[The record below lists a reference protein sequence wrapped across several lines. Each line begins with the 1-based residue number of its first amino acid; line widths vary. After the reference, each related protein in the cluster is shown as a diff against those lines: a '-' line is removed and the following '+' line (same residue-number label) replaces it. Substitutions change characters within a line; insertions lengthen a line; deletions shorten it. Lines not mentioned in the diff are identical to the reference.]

1 LKRNQAIK
9 VFKRLSGSVLVQ
21 LKNSGLFKQQVFIDG
36 QWLEAE
42 QNKSFAVINPATG
55 ETIAH
60 VPSVSEQQVVKAVE
74 AADQALQSWKQ
85 TTAKERSILL
95 KKWYQLMI
103 EHQEDLAIIL
113 STEQGKPMTESR
125 GEILY
130 GASFIE
136 WFAEE
141 AKRTYGDVIP
151 HDKQGRRLLVI
162 RQPVGVVAAITPWN
176 FPNAMITRKVG
187 PALAAGCTVVIK
199 PASETPLSALALAAL
214 AEEAGIPKG
223 VINVVTGSAREIG
236 GILTQHPLVRKVSFT
251 GSTAIGK
258 LLMQQ
263 CSSTMKKISMEL
275 GGNAP
280 FIVFEDA
287 DLDKAVE
294 GAIASKF
301 RNSGQTCVCT
311 NRILVQNSIYDTF
324 VEKLA
329 AAVAKLK
336 VAPAFEPGAEQGP
349 LINEKAVEKVQQ
361 HIDDATSKGAKVIY
375 GGQRHQLGQTFFE
388 PTVLTDVTPDM
399 QVAQD
404 ETFGPLAPVFR
415 FTEEAEAIRMANDTE
430 FGLASYIY
438 TQNLSRAWRVSEA
451 LEYGMVGIN
460 EGLISTEVAPFG
472 GIKESGCGREGSKYG
487 IEDYQELKYLCMGI

>member
-1 LKRNQAIK
+1 M
-9 VFKRLSGSVLVQ
+9 Q

-349 LINEKAVEKVQQ
+349 LINEKAVEKIQE

>member
-1 LKRNQAIK
+1 M
-9 VFKRLSGSVLVQ
+9 Q

-199 PASETPLSALALAAL
+199 PASETPLSALALVAL

-336 VAPAFEPGAEQGP
+336 VAPAFELGAEQGP
-349 LINEKAVEKVQQ
+349 LINEKAVEKIQE

>member
-1 LKRNQAIK
+1 M
-9 VFKRLSGSVLVQ
+9 Q
-21 LKNSGLFKQQVFIDG
+21 LTNTTLFKEKVFIDG
-36 QWLEAE
+36 QWINASD
-42 QNKSFAVINPATG
+42 NKTFAVTNPATG
-55 ETIAH
+55 EIIANIA
-60 VPSVSEQQVVKAVE
+60 SVAAQQVEQAVV
-74 AADQALQSWKQ
+74 AADTALATWKL
-85 TTAKERSILL
+85 TTAKERSLLL
-95 KKWYQLMI
+95 KKWYQLII
-103 EHQEDLAIIL
+103 ENQEDLAMIL

-151 HDKQGRRLLVI
+151 HDKQGRRLVVI

-187 PALAAGCTVVIK
+187 PALAAGCTVIIK
-199 PASETPLSALALAAL
+199 PASETPLSALALVAL
-214 AEEAGIPKG
+214 AEQAGIPQG

-236 GILTQHPLVRKVSFT
+236 AVLTQHPAVKKVSFT
-251 GSTAIGK
+251 GSTQIGK
-258 LLMQQ
+258 LLMEQ
-263 CSSTMKKISMEL
+263 CSSTMKKVSMEL

-280 FIVFEDA
+280 FIIFDDA
-287 DLDKAVE
+287 NLDRAVE

-311 NRILVQNSIYDTF
+311 NRILVQDTVYDAF
-324 VEKLA
+324 IEKLKV
-329 AAVAKLK
+329 AVVQLK
-336 VAPAFEPGAEQGP
+336 VAPAFEQGAEQGP
-349 LINEKAVEKVQQ
+349 LINEKAVEKIQE
-361 HIDDATSKGAKVIY
+361 HIEDATSKGAKVVV
-375 GGQRHQLGQTFFE
+375 GGQRHALGHTFFE
-388 PTVLTDVTPDM
+388 PTVLADVTPDM
-399 QVAQD
+399 LVAKD
-404 ETFGPLAPVFR
+404 ETFGPLAPVFK
-415 FTEEAEAIRMANDTE
+415 FSTEAQAIQMANDTE

-438 TQNLSRAWRVSEA
+438 TESLSRAWRVGEA

-487 IEDYQELKYLCMGI
+487 IEDYQELKYMCMGI